1 VPKNINL
8 ADFKKMVQL
17 SQTMRLE
24 QRLSPQQI
32 LLSTLLQL
40 PILNLEQK
48 IQNELEMNPVLEEG
62 VDDEQEQAVESTESI
77 SSSTEEEEELQ
88 KELALTEVQKD
99 QTDLDIK
106 ELSAAQDDTNWDNL
120 INDEDSYEIRL
131 PRDKNEEDYER
142 PEVVIETMTDH
153 LLEQLHFLS
162 LEHLDLKI
170 GEYLILN
177 LRDDGYL
184 DESVTLENVAR
195 IFECNENTVEA
206 VLKKIQFF
214 DPVGIAARNLRECL
228 LVQLQAAEDRN
239 ELALTIIERHFDD
252 FKNKRYDKII
262 SELNLAE
269 SDLRKAIEYI
279 SRLNPKPGEGIY
291 NTRHNYIVPDFLV
304 EKVDNEFIVTLN
316 DWNIPPLRINKT
328 YRDLLRS
335 RNKVDKETKQYI
347 RKKIES
353 ARWFITSIYQR
364 KITMLNVMRAILQ
377 KQFDF
382 FAKGPEHIKPLI
394 MREIAEIINMDIS
407 TISRVVNGK
416 YVQTDYGVFELKYF
430 FNEKIETES
439 GEEISTRRVKNR
451 ILEMLEKENPKKPLS
466 DEKISAILLGE
477 GFPVARRTVA
487 KYREQLNLPVA
498 RLRKKI

>member
-1 VPKNINL
+1 
-8 ADFKKMVQL
+8 MVQL

-48 IQNELEMNPVLEEG
+48 IQNELEINPVMEEG
-62 VDDEQEQAVESTESI
+62 VDDELENNLESGEPIDSPQ
-77 SSSTEEEEELQ
+77 EEEDEAPKELEVADLQ
-88 KELALTEVQKD
+88 KSKS
-99 QTDLDIK
+99 DLDIK
-106 ELSAAQDDTNWDNL
+106 ELSAAQEDSDWANL

-142 PEVVIETMTDH
+142 PEAVTETITDH
-153 LLEQLHFLS
+153 LMEQLKFLS
-162 LEHLDLKI
+162 LNNLDQRI

-184 DESVTLENVAR
+184 DELVTVENVAK
-195 IFECNENTVEA
+195 IFETDEKTVES
-206 VLKKIQFF
+206 VLKKIQVF
-214 DPVGIAARNLRECL
+214 DPVGIASRNLRECL
-228 LVQLQAAEDRN
+228 LVQVKAAAERH
-239 ELALTIIERHFDD
+239 ELVLSIIEQHFDD
-252 FKNKRYDKII
+252 FKNKRFDKILTDLKI
-262 SELNLAE
+262 GETELREAT
-269 SDLRKAIEYI
+269 EYI

-291 NTRHNYIVPDFLV
+291 NSKHNYIVPDFLV
-304 EKVDNEFIVTLN
+304 EKVDNEFVVTLN

-328 YRDLLRS
+328 YKDLLRS
-335 RNKVDKETKQYI
+335 RNKIDKETKQYI

-364 KITMLNVMRAILQ
+364 KLTMLHVMQAILQ
-377 KQFDF
+377 KQIDF
-382 FAKGPEHIKPLI
+382 FARGPEQIRPLI
-394 MREIAEIINMDIS
+394 MREIAEMIQMDIS
-407 TISRVVNGK
+407 TVSRVVNGK

-430 FNEKIETES
+430 FNEKIEIDS
-439 GEEISTRRVKNR
+439 GEEISTRK
-451 ILEMLEKENPKKPLS
+451 IKSLIQEMVDKENPKKPLS
-466 DEKISAILLGE
+466 DEKISVSLVAD

-487 KYREQLNLPVA
+487 KYREQLNIPVA